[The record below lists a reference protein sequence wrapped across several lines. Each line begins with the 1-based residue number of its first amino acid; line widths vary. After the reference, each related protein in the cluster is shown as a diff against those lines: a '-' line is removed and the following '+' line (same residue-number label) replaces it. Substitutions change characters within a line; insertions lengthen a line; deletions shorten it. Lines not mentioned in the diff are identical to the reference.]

1 VIESPYSDG
10 WASKM
15 KIYIKRLRK
24 DHTVPMPQYMTEGA
38 SGMDLFASLE
48 KEITLEPGER
58 KLIPTGIAV
67 AIPEGFEGQ
76 VRPRSGLAIQKG
88 IGIVNGP
95 GTIDSDYRGEI
106 GVLLINFGKEA
117 FTLRHGERIA
127 QMVISQAFRTTLEEV
142 DDLPA
147 TQRQGGGFGHTGI

>member
-1 VIESPYSDG
+1 MIESPYSEG

-24 DHTVPMPQYMTEGA
+24 DHTVPMPQYMTVGA

-76 VRPRSGLAIQKG
+76 VTAPQRVGHSEGDWDCQWTR
-88 IGIVNGP
+88 
-95 GTIDSDYRGEI
+95 
-106 GVLLINFGKEA
+106 
-117 FTLRHGERIA
+117 
-127 QMVISQAFRTTLEEV
+127 
-142 DDLPA
+142 DD
-147 TQRQGGGFGHTGI
+147 

>member
-1 VIESPYSDG
+1 MERDG
-10 WASKM
+10 ETLFRM
-15 KIYIKRLRK
+15 KIYVKRLRK
-24 DHTVPMPQYMTEGA
+24 DHTVSMPQYMTAGA
-38 SGMDLFASLE
+38 SGMDLFAFLE
-48 KEITLEPGER
+48 KEVTLGPGER

-106 GVLLINFGKEA
+106 GVLLINFGKESV
-117 FTLRHGERIA
+117 TIRNGERIA
-127 QMVISQAFRTTLEEV
+127 QMVISQIFRSTLEEV
-142 DDLPA
+142 EDLPE

>member
-1 VIESPYSDG
+1 ME
-10 WASKM
+10 
-15 KIYIKRLRK
+15 IYIKHIRK
-24 DHTVPMPQYMTEGA
+24 DRPVPVPQYMTPGA

-48 KEITLEPGER
+48 EEITLEPGER

-67 AIPEGFEGQ
+67 AIPKGFEGQ

-88 IGIVNGP
+88 VGIVNGP

-106 GVLLINFGKEA
+106 GVLLINFGKEP
-117 FTLRHGERIA
+117 FTIHDGERIA
-127 QMVISQAFRTTLEEV
+127 QMVISQVFRATLIEV
-142 DDLPA
+142 DDLPV

>member
-1 VIESPYSDG
+1 
-10 WASKM
+10 M
-15 KIYIKRLRK
+15 RIYVKRLRK
-24 DHTVPMPQYMTEGA
+24 GQPVPMPQYMTAGA

-48 KEITLEPGER
+48 KEVTLEPGER

-88 IGIVNGP
+88 IGMVNAP

-106 GVLLINFGKEA
+106 GVLLINFGKEP
-117 FTLRHGERIA
+117 FTIHHGERIA
-127 QMVISQAFRTTLEEV
+127 QMVISRVLQATLEEV

-147 TQRQGGGFGHTGI
+147 THRQGGGFGHTGI